1 MHFILKEIF
10 YNQEIKKN
18 KINLY
23 IFLSKNIQELYR
35 NNKLKMIL
43 KNKTYN
49 EFETIIEMVD
59 ENIIDQLKYFDNY
72 YTPLNI
78 FDLISTIGT
87 LINKYIISEQKKN

>member
-59 ENIIDQLKYFDNY
+59 ENIIDQLKYFDDY
-72 YTPLNI
+72 
-78 FDLISTIGT
+78 
-87 LINKYIISEQKKN
+87 